1 MYLCKVRHG
10 YVKVAATTKPKVT
23 QLFISHSLQVDIDI
37 IQVEHLKSEWCVF
50 IGFYYTNIDNMFIIQ

>member
-37 IQVEHLKSEWCVF
+37 IQVE
-50 IGFYYTNIDNMFIIQ
+50 FYPTPEIRVVCFYRVLLYKYR